1 MSYQRAMLY
10 FLSGTGNTY
19 RVVTWISERLQA
31 AGISAE
37 MSPIHTANLDVNFKA
52 GSDTLLVLAT
62 PVHAFAAP
70 WLMLRFIW
78 HLPRGNGTDVLV
90 VACDS
95 GVSGTTFY
103 VMALLLALKGYT
115 MRSFL
120 DVGFPDN
127 WMSLVPGPPPEKAR
141 ATIAKGREKTDAF
154 IDGFLAG
161 ERSFLA
167 WPWALLA
174 LALLPI
180 AVGYLLLGRFFLAK
194 LFFASD
200 RCIGCGQCAEHCP
213 WHAIKMVTIKM
224 GEQAGQRRPY
234 WTLDCESCMR
244 CMAFCPTQAIEAGH
258 FWGVLL
264 GAITFI
270 PVVSWLLNVV
280 TRQIPALADVQGLL
294 WVLLEYGYILL
305 AFVVGYALFAL
316 LLRVPAINRFF
327 TVTTLTHYYR
337 RYHEPETTLK
347 DLSK

>member
-1 MSYQRAMLY
+1 MSYQNAMLY

-19 RVVTWISERLQA
+19 RVVTWIAERLRA

-37 MSPIHTANLDVNFKA
+37 MSPINTANLDAKFEA

-78 HLPRGNGTDVLV
+78 HLPRGNGTDALI
-90 VACDS
+90 VASNS
-95 GVSGTTFY
+95 GVSGTAFY
-103 VMALLLALKGYT
+103 AMALLLWLKGYT
-115 MRSFL
+115 IRSFL
-120 DVGFPDN
+120 DARWPDN
-127 WMSLVPGPPPEKAR
+127 WMSLVPGVSPEKAR
-141 ATIAKGREKTDAF
+141 AAATRAREKTSDF
-154 IDGFLAG
+154 MDGFLTG

-213 WHAIKMVTIKM
+213 WHAIKMV
-224 GEQAGQRRPY
+224 ERAGQSRPY

-258 FWGVLL
+258 SWGVLM
-264 GAITFI
+264 GAITLI
-270 PVVSWLLNVV
+270 PVVDWLLNVV
-280 TRQIPALADVQGLL
+280 TPQIPALANVRGLL

-305 AFVVGYALFAL
+305 SFVVAYALFTL

-327 TVTTLTHYYR
+327 TVTTLTHNYR
-337 RYHEPETTLK
+337 RYHEPDTTLK
-347 DLSK
+347 DLSS

>member
-1 MSYQRAMLY
+1 MAYQRAMLY

-19 RVVTWISERLQA
+19 RVVTWIAERLRA

-37 MSPIHTANLDVNFKA
+37 MAPTHSANLDANFKT
-52 GSDTLLVLAT
+52 GSDALLVVAT
-62 PVHAFAAP
+62 PVHAFVAP

-78 HLPRGNGTDVLV
+78 RLPRGKGMDALV
-90 VACDS
+90 VACNS

-103 VMALLLALKGYT
+103 VMALVLALKGYT
-115 MRSFL
+115 VRSFL
-120 DVGFPDN
+120 DVAFPDN

-141 ATIAKGREKTDAF
+141 AAIAQAREKTAAF
-154 IDGFLAG
+154 MDGFLAG

-174 LALLPI
+174 LALAPI
-180 AVGYLLLGRFFLAK
+180 AVGYLILGRFFLAK

-213 WHAIKMVTIKM
+213 WRAIKMV
-224 GEQAGQRRPY
+224 EQAEQRRPY
-234 WTLDCESCMR
+234 WTLNCESCMR

-258 FWGVLL
+258 SWGVLL
-264 GAITFI
+264 GAITLI
-270 PVVSWLLNVV
+270 PVVDWLLNMVI
-280 TRQIPALADVQGLL
+280 RQIPALANVQGLL

-305 AFVVGYALFAL
+305 SFVVAYALFSL

-327 TVTTLTHYYR
+327 TVTTLTHNYR
-337 RYHEPETTLK
+337 RYHEPDTSLK
-347 DLSK
+347 DLSP